1 MNSTMRFHALNSNTS
16 HYLWPHANNHP
27 YGTPP
32 ALEDNEMDYSEP
44 TWDDVPD
51 KFINFDD
58 DACKCFSCSGWFPTE
73 DCVINHDE
81 EYKGVP
87 VCDTCAEGK
96 FFVDKI
102 A

>member
-1 MNSTMRFHALNSNTS
+1 MRFHALTDNTGN
-16 HYLWPHANNHP
+16 LGMWGAPNNYP
-27 YGTPP
+27 YGAPP
-32 ALEDNEMDYSEP
+32 KLEDNVMDYGEL

-51 KFINFDD
+51 KFINHDD

-87 VCDTCAEGK
+87 VCDTCAEGR